1 MNRILLF
8 VLCACLFLTS
18 CGYQFAGSGIAL
30 PEGVNKVQILL
41 FENLTKEPYLDA
53 IITDSMSYRLLRQH
67 NVDIVDDVAMADAVV
82 SGSVRQYS
90 VTASAYDAQDA
101 IQSYRVTMKVAATL
115 RRVSDGKILWQG
127 DAVRFQDFVSSG
139 VDINAQE
146 GLETGARK
154 QVSQRLA
161 EDISWQMA
169 SGFGSDL

>member
-1 MNRILLF
+1 M
-8 VLCACLFLTS
+8 
-18 CGYQFAGSGIAL
+18 
-30 PEGVNKVQILL
+30 
-41 FENLTKEPYLDA
+41 
-53 IITDSMSYRLLRQH
+53 LRQH

-82 SGSVRQYS
+82 SGSVLQYS

-101 IQSYRVTMKVAATL
+101 IQSYRVTMKIAATL

-146 GLETGARK
+146 GLEAGARK

>member
-1 MNRILLF
+1 VIRVFSF
-8 VLCACLFLTS
+8 VFLGCLFLAS
-18 CGYQFAGSGIAL
+18 CGYQVAGSGVAL
-30 PEGVNKVQILL
+30 PEGVSRVQIVL
-41 FENLTKEPYLDA
+41 FDNLTKEPYLDA
-53 IITDSMSYRLLRQH
+53 IITDSMSYRLLRHH
-67 NVDIVDDVAMADAVV
+67 NVEIVDDIEMADAVV
-82 SGSVRQYS
+82 SGSVLQYS
-90 VTASAYDAQDA
+90 VTTSAYDAQDA
-101 IQSYRVTMKVAATL
+101 IQSYRVTMKVAAAL
-115 RRVSDGKILWQG
+115 RRVSDGKIVWQG